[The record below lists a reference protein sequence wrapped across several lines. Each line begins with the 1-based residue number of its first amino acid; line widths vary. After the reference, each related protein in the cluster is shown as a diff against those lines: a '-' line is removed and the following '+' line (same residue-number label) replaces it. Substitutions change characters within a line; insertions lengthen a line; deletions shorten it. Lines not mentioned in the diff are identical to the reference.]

1 MYVSRIR
8 IKGDRRM
15 IKYTRTQINKN
26 ALIHD
31 KQFVTVD
38 DALDLM
44 NTICKAAVEAGAD
57 EVKLKELVNE

>member
-1 MYVSRIR
+1 
-8 IKGDRRM
+8 M

-44 NTICKAAVEAGAD
+44 NTICKAAVKAGAD

>member
-1 MYVSRIR
+1 
-8 IKGDRRM
+8 M